1 MADPSLSPPSFMAIW
16 HALIDGYNLICRA
29 APDYE
34 ARLFRDSGQ
43 ILAGEPHADMNFAF
57 VGCPLGAERHLRLF
71 HERASARE
79 LPMLLLGT
87 EATAPCLAPRAD
99 NF

>member
-43 ILAGEPHADMNFAF
+43 ILTSNS
-57 VGCPLGAERHLRLF
+57 R
-71 HERASARE
+71 
-79 LPMLLLGT
+79 
-87 EATAPCLAPRAD
+87 
-99 NF
+99 